1 VEAYGYL
8 SEVYNE
14 LMADVDYEMWA
25 EYLDGI
31 LKRYGVKTVFET
43 GCGTGNITR
52 ELFRLG
58 YDITA
63 SDISEGMISAA
74 AGQARKFGYDIKFIL
89 QDMRNIEVGNKP
101 DAILSVCDG
110 PNYLDEVG
118 LKSFAVSA
126 FNALKGSGVLL
137 FDISSKSKLKRMDGE
152 VYFDDGDDATCI
164 WQNAYDSTT
173 DSLCMDVTLFVR
185 RGSLFERFSERH
197 IQYAYDPG
205 FVEKIFLSAGFAS
218 VSIFDC
224 FTDKKPDENS
234 DRIQYVCRKAAA

>member
-1 VEAYGYL
+1 MEAYGYL

-25 EYLDGI
+25 GYLDGI
-31 LKRYGVKTVFET
+31 LKRHGVKTVFET

-52 ELFRLG
+52 ELYRLG

-63 SDISEGMISAA
+63 SDISEAMINVAA
-74 AGQARKFGYDIKFIL
+74 VQARKLGYDIKFIL

-110 PNYLDEVG
+110 PNYLDEAG
-118 LKSFAVSA
+118 LKSFAACA
-126 FNALKGSGVLL
+126 FNALKSNGVLV

-152 VYFDDGDDATCI
+152 VYFDDGDDTTCI
-164 WQNAYDSTT
+164 WQNIYDGKSN
-173 DSLCMDVTLFVR
+173 SLCIDVTLFVR
-185 RGSLFERFSERH
+185 RGRLFERFSERH

-205 FVEKIFLSAGFAS
+205 FVEKVFLSAGFAS

-224 FTDKKPDENS
+224 FTEDKPNDNS
-234 DRIQYVCRKAAA
+234 ERIQFVCRKASA